1 MAPQFLNFFI
11 KMFYQNVWT
20 TSSHK
25 ILGHCYLLPL
35 NAHMYTYLLEAVLL
49 EIYKYFTNTTCGLI
63 RDELKAGQYPHL
75 SKLVRQYLCPPP
87 SSLASERSFKVARDT
102 LGDQRLRLLPE
113 NAEMNL
119 FLKYNL
125 RAIDHNNTTSTT

>member
-1 MAPQFLNFFI
+1 
-11 KMFYQNVWT
+11 
-20 TSSHK
+20 
-25 ILGHCYLLPL
+25 
-35 NAHMYTYLLEAVLL
+35 MYTYLLEAVLL
-49 EIYKYFTNTTCGLI
+49 EIYKYFTNTTCCLI
-63 RDELKAGQYPHL
+63 RDELEAGQYSHL

-119 FLKYNL
+119 FLNYNL
-125 RAIDHNNTTSTT
+125 RAIDHNIDDLENPPATWMSPNRVSAADSDDDSQEMDTSDLSDDDE